1 MIGIVVGTRPELIK
15 IFPLIRKFKEKK
27 INFRIIHTG
36 QHYSKNLNNVFLK
49 KSENLKIHYNLN
61 VGSSSQAK
69 QTAMIMERLEK
80 LIKNKRFDS
89 IIVYGDTNTALAGAL
104 VASKFKN
111 IKLIHIEAGLR
122 SGEIKMPEETN
133 RKIIDHIS
141 DYLFAPTNV
150 SYQFLIDENIAKNKI
165 FLTGNLISD
174 SLRLLTKRFKKNEFF
189 KKLNLK
195 INEFIL
201 CTIHREENIDNI
213 TRLKKIL
220 ISLGKICSKFNK
232 KIIFPCHPR
241 TLKMIKT
248 KKINLDSNIILV
260 DPLPYNEFLNLLY
273 YSYIVIS
280 DSGGVQEECCL
291 LKKRL
296 ITIRTKTE
304 RQETLKIGCN
314 KLSNVDSKE
323 IIKKIKQ
330 LQNSKIRW
338 INPYGKNVSDKI
350 IKILKKI

>member
-15 IFPLIRKFKEKK
+15 IFPLIKKFKEKK

-49 KSENLKIHYNLN
+49 KTENLKIHYNLK
-61 VGSSSQAK
+61 VGSSSHAK

-80 LIKNKRFDS
+80 IINNKIFSS

-104 VASKFKN
+104 VAAKFKN

-141 DYLFAPTNV
+141 DYLFAPTKV
-150 SYQFLIDENIAKNKI
+150 SYKFLINENISKNKI

-174 SLRLLTKRFKKNEFF
+174 SLNLLIKRFKKNEYF

-195 INEFIL
+195 VNEFIL

-213 TRLKKIL
+213 NRLKKIL
-220 ISLGKICSKFNK
+220 ISLGKIALKLKK

-241 TLKMIKT
+241 TLKMIKV
-248 KKINLDSNIILV
+248 KKLHLNSSIILV
-260 DPLPYNEFLNLLY
+260 NPLPYNEFLNLLY
-273 YSYIVIS
+273 YSHIVIS

-304 RQETLKIGCN
+304 RQETLEIGCN
-314 KLSNVDSKE
+314 KLSDVDFKE
-323 IIKKIKQ
+323 IVKKIRQ
-330 LQNSKIRW
+330 LQNSKIKW
-338 INPYGKNVSDKI
+338 SNPYGKNVSDKI
-350 IKILKKI
+350 VKVLKKI

>member
-1 MIGIVVGTRPELIK
+1 
-15 IFPLIRKFKEKK
+15 
-27 INFRIIHTG
+27 
-36 QHYSKNLNNVFLK
+36 
-49 KSENLKIHYNLN
+49 LKI
-61 VGSSSQAK
+61 
-69 QTAMIMERLEK
+69 
-80 LIKNKRFDS
+80 D
-89 IIVYGDTNTALAGAL
+89 
-104 VASKFKN
+104 
-111 IKLIHIEAGLR
+111 
-122 SGEIKMPEETN
+122 
-133 RKIIDHIS
+133 
-141 DYLFAPTNV
+141 
-150 SYQFLIDENIAKNKI
+150 
-165 FLTGNLISD
+165 
-174 SLRLLTKRFKKNEFF
+174 
-189 KKLNLK
+189 
-195 INEFIL
+195 EFIL

-220 ISLGKICSKFNK
+220 ISLGKISSEFNK

-260 DPLPYNEFLNLLY
+260 NPLPYNEFLNLLY

-314 KLSNVDSKE
+314 KLSNVYFKE

-330 LQNSKIRW
+330 LQNSKIKW
-338 INPYGKNVSDKI
+338 SNPYGKNVSDKI
-350 IKILKKI
+350 IKILRKI